1 MIRVDNP
8 DEFFLLQNQFSCIPF
23 TQSEGWF
30 CYQKSKR
37 RNIHFWVDDLK
48 NPKIACWGREH
59 KIPLIGKKI
68 LQIEGECYEPD
79 ISEKTFRT
87 FFTAL
92 GDLSYA
98 GIEINSNSTYHVEF
112 EVGIRRAGFLRP
124 ITLHS
129 CPLSIEIDLN
139 TSFNFDRNWHRNLN
153 KAKKYQLSFFEVEKF
168 DDDIVENIVQ
178 IFKEM
183 SELKKLKYLLERESL
198 AILLSSSDI
207 RTFMVKNKENRII
220 AARIIYEHNRVL
232 SDVFAANSNEAR
244 ECGATFF
251 LMDNILNLLK
261 REEKLKF
268 DFGRIPPSNNA
279 TDSIYVFKNATR
291 GRKVQY
297 NGEWVLYK
305 RKWIEYLMF
314 IYKQFVIKKQRY

>member
-1 MIRVDNP
+1 
-8 DEFFLLQNQFSCIPF
+8 
-23 TQSEGWF
+23 
-30 CYQKSKR
+30 
-37 RNIHFWVDDLK
+37 
-48 NPKIACWGREH
+48 
-59 KIPLIGKKI
+59 
-68 LQIEGECYEPD
+68 
-79 ISEKTFRT
+79 
-87 FFTAL
+87 
-92 GDLSYA
+92 
-98 GIEINSNSTYHVEF
+98 
-112 EVGIRRAGFLRP
+112 
-124 ITLHS
+124 
-129 CPLSIEIDLN
+129 
-139 TSFNFDRNWHRNLN
+139 
-153 KAKKYQLSFFEVEKF
+153 
-168 DDDIVENIVQ
+168 
-178 IFKEM
+178 M